1 MGITITMNSCYQ
13 TVEVTFPFSSQTF
26 HMMAMLP
33 VLPTAER
40 AHLEDGFAVRMTERR
55 QVTTWYP
62 SDEVTR
68 VQEDGTFMRWVA
80 KPTLEDAV
88 HYRVK
93 EARCFEFNGG
103 KVTLRLPSMSPF
115 YWSAPRYAV
124 PEEGPFET
132 GYWHVTD
139 GWIFESDEKPVEE
152 DIAYDAY
159 YYRYGR
165 T

>member
-1 MGITITMNSCYQ
+1 MGIIITMNSCYQ
-13 TVEVTFPFSSQTF
+13 TVEVTFPTSSQTF

-33 VLPTAER
+33 VLPSAER
-40 AHLEDGFAVRMTERR
+40 AHLEDGFAVRMTDRR

-132 GYWHVTD
+132 GYWHVND
-139 GWIFESDEKPVEE
+139 GWIFESDEKEA
-152 DIAYDAY
+152 DDAY

-165 T
+165 N